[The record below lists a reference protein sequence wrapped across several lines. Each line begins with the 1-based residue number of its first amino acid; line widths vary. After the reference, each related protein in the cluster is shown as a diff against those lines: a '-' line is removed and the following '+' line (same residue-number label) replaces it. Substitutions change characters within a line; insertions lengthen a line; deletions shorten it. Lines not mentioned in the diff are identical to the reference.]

1 MSKLGSSEN
10 MEFLSR
16 NCPSCGS
23 SSNQA
28 TPAMHSTPRAEELSF
43 DELSKYWRGF
53 RKKNI
58 FFSYFRCSS
67 CNLLYCPV
75 YFTGT
80 QLQELYSFMGDN
92 TAGEQTN
99 VLSMTHASYLRSL
112 SKNVDI
118 NGKWLELGGDIG
130 LLTKQ
135 LLTLPGVNSVDVLEP
150 NLSVHAQLTEIL
162 DSRGKVAASWPGL
175 TDEREF
181 EGVIAIHVLDHLLDL
196 RSELDVV
203 SDKIKNGGSV
213 FFVTHDES
221 STLRRIL
228 KSKWIPFCLQHPQL
242 FSPESI
248 ANALELSGF
257 QRIHVSKTYN
267 YFSLRH
273 IVEVATSV
281 IGAGKF
287 LTRLCPNISL
297 KLKLGNV
304 ATYAQ
309 KVGLAT

>member
-1 MSKLGSSEN
+1 MIKSKEYS
-10 MEFLSR
+10 MR
-16 NCPSCGS
+16 VCPACGNS
-23 SSNQA
+23 KHP
-28 TPAMHSTPRAEELSF
+28 TKPVVHSKPRAEELSF
-43 DELSKYWRGF
+43 DELSRYWRGF
-53 RKKNI
+53 RKKNV

-75 YFTGT
+75 YFTST

-99 VLSMTHASYLRSL
+99 VLSKTHASYLRSL
-112 SKNVDI
+112 SKSVEI
-118 NGKWLELGGDIG
+118 KGKWLELGGDIG

-135 LLTLPGVNSVDVLEP
+135 LLTLPGVDSVDVLEP

-162 DSRGKVAASWPGL
+162 DSRGKVSASWPGL

-196 RSELDVV
+196 RSELEVV

-213 FFVTHDES
+213 FFVTHDEN
-221 STLRRIL
+221 STLRKIL
-228 KSKWIPFCLQHPQL
+228 KSKWPPFCLQHPQL

-248 ANALELSGF
+248 ANALGLSGF

-287 LTRLCPNISL
+287 FTRLCPNISL

-304 ATYAQ
+304 ASYAQ
-309 KVGLAT
+309 KVDLAT

>member
-16 NCPSCGS
+16 DCPSCGS

-28 TPAMHSTPRAEELSF
+28 MPVMHSTPRAEELSF
-43 DELSKYWRGF
+43 DELSRYWRGF

-75 YFTGT
+75 YFTST
-80 QLQELYSFMGDN
+80 QLQVLYSFMGDN

-99 VLSMTHASYLRSL
+99 VLSMTQASYLRSL
-112 SKNVDI
+112 SKSVDI
-118 NGKWLELGGDIG
+118 KGKWLELGGDIG

-248 ANALELSGF
+248 ANALEFSGF

-267 YFSLRH
+267 YVSLRH
-273 IVEVATSV
+273 IVDVATSV

-287 LTRLCPNISL
+287 FTRLCPNISL
-297 KLKLGNV
+297 KLKLGNI
-304 ATYAQ
+304 TSYAQ
-309 KVGLAT
+309 KVDLAT

>member
-1 MSKLGSSEN
+1 M
-10 MEFLSR
+10 
-16 NCPSCGS
+16 
-23 SSNQA
+23 
-28 TPAMHSTPRAEELSF
+28 
-43 DELSKYWRGF
+43 
-53 RKKNI
+53 
-58 FFSYFRCSS
+58 
-67 CNLLYCPV
+67 
-75 YFTGT
+75 
-80 QLQELYSFMGDN
+80 
-92 TAGEQTN
+92 
-99 VLSMTHASYLRSL
+99 
-112 SKNVDI
+112 
-118 NGKWLELGGDIG
+118 
-130 LLTKQ
+130 
-135 LLTLPGVNSVDVLEP
+135 
-150 NLSVHAQLTEIL
+150 
-162 DSRGKVAASWPGL
+162 
-175 TDEREF
+175 
-181 EGVIAIHVLDHLLDL
+181 
-196 RSELDVV
+196 V

-228 KSKWIPFCLQHPQL
+228 KSKWPPFCLQHPQL

-248 ANALELSGF
+248 ANALEFSGF

-287 LTRLCPNISL
+287 FTRLCPNISL